1 MDIPIELDA
10 DNMRL
15 PLTINNLNKIV
26 GRYVDITL
34 PLPGPG
40 LGRGHTTRH
49 EFREV
54 QINWQMDSY
63 LFILAWMP
71 PSHPLNGMVDITIHR
86 PPTSDGRYAV
96 SLHKEKQSYS
106 ALLKPEFMLTADLF
120 IEGLENV
127 IWDHLPF

>member
-15 PLTINNLNKIV
+15 PLTINNLSKIV
-26 GRYVDITL
+26 GRHVDITL
-34 PLPGPG
+34 PLRTNHIT
-40 LGRGHTTRH
+40 GRQTTRH

-63 LFILAWMP
+63 LFIL
-71 PSHPLNGMVDITIHR
+71 NGMVDITIHR
-86 PPTSDGRYAV
+86 PPTSDGRYAI
-96 SLHKEKQSYS
+96 SFHKEKQSYS

-120 IEGLENV
+120 IAGLENV
-127 IWDHLPF
+127 RWDHLPF